1 MWNGEACTVGGGPT
15 PKPGLEPPPG
25 PAPEEQP
32 ITRTR
37 TPDHDGDCQ
46 AHYAGKPA
54 AYRFSGATFH
64 ARNHPLEASGCRRRD
79 MGQTWTSACCP
90 Q

>member
-1 MWNGEACTVGGGPT
+1 MCTLGGGPS
-15 PKPGLEPPPG
+15 PKPGLSTPEATPL
-25 PAPEEQP
+25 EEQP
-32 ITRTR
+32 VTRAR
-37 TPDHDGDCQ
+37 TSQFDTDCV
-46 AHYAGKPA
+46 AHYPGKPA

-64 ARNHPLEASGCRRRD
+64 ARNRPLEGAGCVRRD